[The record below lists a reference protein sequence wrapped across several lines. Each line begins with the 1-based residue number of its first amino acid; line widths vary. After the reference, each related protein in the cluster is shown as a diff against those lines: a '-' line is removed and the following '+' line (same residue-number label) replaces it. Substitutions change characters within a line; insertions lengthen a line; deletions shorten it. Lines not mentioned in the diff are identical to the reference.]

1 MSHLRIVGNE
11 RPKPK
16 KRKGQRFSDNLLTPE
31 EQSRAAQALK
41 NLRCAFG
48 TWGCLADASG
58 VSRGMLIS
66 VANGYY
72 PLTVALLFAVGRASG
87 LTIDDLLSAPVPTD
101 RCRACG
107 QVKRYAKALE
117 ARAV

>member
-1 MSHLRIVGNE
+1 MSHLRIVGSE

-16 KRKGQRFSDNLLTPE
+16 RRKGERFDRSLLSADE
-31 EQSRAAQALK
+31 HKRAAQALRNIK
-41 NLRCAFG
+41 EAFG
-48 TWGCLADASG
+48 SWACLADASG
-58 VSRGMLIS
+58 VD
-66 VANGYY
+66 
-72 PLTVALLFAVGRASG
+72 LTTIHRAVHDKKVTVPLLFAVSRASG
-87 LTIDDLLSAPVPTD
+87 LAIDDLLSAPVPTD